1 METPTVETTDLMTV
15 PDVVKALGASRRAVY
30 RAIERAEKAGHTVMT
45 EVLGRRFVL
54 RTALSTLKDHY
65 YPYYSE
71 AHQKMVAEWGRK
83 GGTQKRINAEKAQR
97 RAKS

>member
-15 PDVVKALGASRRAVY
+15 PDVVKAIGASRRAVY

-45 EVLGRRFVL
+45 EVLGRRFVIKK
-54 RTALSTLKDHY
+54 ALPTLKQFY

-71 AHQKMVAEWGRK
+71 AHQKAVVEWGRR
-83 GGTQKRINAEKAQR
+83 GGTQKRINAEKAQK
-97 RAKS
+97 RAKR